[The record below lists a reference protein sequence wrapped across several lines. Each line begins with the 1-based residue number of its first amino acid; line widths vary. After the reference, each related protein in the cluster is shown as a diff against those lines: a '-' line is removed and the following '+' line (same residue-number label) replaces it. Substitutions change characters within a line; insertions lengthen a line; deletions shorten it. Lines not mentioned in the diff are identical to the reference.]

1 MKVYTKTGDKGTT
14 ALLGGIR
21 VSKDHIRI
29 NAYGTVDELN
39 SGIGLIRCYNIGDEL
54 NEILIKIQTML
65 FYLGSELA
73 TPADKMT
80 LANGKSR
87 LPKLIQ
93 ETDINQLENWIDR
106 MEEGLPPLRHFI
118 LPGGNYGSSHAH
130 ICRCICRRAERICV
144 SLNEVEQIREEPVK
158 YLNRLSDFF
167 FVLARKI
174 SNDAGHQ
181 DIQWLPDYE

>member
-21 VSKDHIRI
+21 VPKNHIRI
-29 NAYGTVDELN
+29 DAYGTVDELN
-39 SGIGLIRCYNIGDEL
+39 SCIGLVRCNNIGNEL
-54 NEILIKIQTML
+54 NEILIKIQTKL

-73 TPADKMT
+73 TPSDKMIM
-80 LANGKSR
+80 ANGKQR
-87 LPKLIQ
+87 LPKIIQ
-93 ETDINQLENWIDR
+93 ENDIEQIERWIDKI
-106 MEEGLPPLRHFI
+106 EEELPPLRHFI
-118 LPGGNYGSSHAH
+118 LPGGNYGSSHTH
-130 ICRCICRRAERICV
+130 LCRCICRRAERICV
-144 SLNEVEQIREEPVK
+144 SLSEVEEIREELVK

-174 SNDAGHQ
+174 SIDAGHQ